1 MLFIFNFNIFYF
13 NKFGLNKIL
22 YILLSI
28 FFILFLND
36 ILYCDKVQDFDERYE
51 NLLSTDDNEKFSD
64 EVEIESEQEK
74 EKTNDLTADQLRS
87 LLKKFLDNY
96 KNN

>member
-13 NKFGLNKIL
+13 NKFGLNKTP

-36 ILYCDKVQDFDERYE
+36 ILYCDEVQDFDERYE
-51 NLLSTDDNEKFSD
+51 NLLSTDDDEKFSD